1 MLTWIAVGAG
11 GALGSIARHG
21 VNRLVLHEWPLLRFP
36 AATLIVNL
44 AGCVVIGA
52 LAGLIASQR
61 LTMPTHWREFVF
73 VGLLGG
79 FTTFS
84 AFGLDTLTLLRA
96 GETAQALGNVLVQV
110 LGGLAGVY
118 AAFALFK

>member
-1 MLTWIAVGAG
+1 MLTWIAVASG
-11 GALGSIARHG
+11 GALGSMARHA
-21 VNRLVLHEWPLLRFP
+21 VTRFVLHEWPLLRFP

-44 AGCVVIGA
+44 VGCVVIGA
-52 LAGLIASQR
+52 LAGAIASGQ
-61 LTMPTHWREFVF
+61 LTMRAQWREFVF

-96 GETAQALGNVLVQV
+96 GEPAQAVANVLVQV

-118 AAFALFK
+118 AAFTLLR